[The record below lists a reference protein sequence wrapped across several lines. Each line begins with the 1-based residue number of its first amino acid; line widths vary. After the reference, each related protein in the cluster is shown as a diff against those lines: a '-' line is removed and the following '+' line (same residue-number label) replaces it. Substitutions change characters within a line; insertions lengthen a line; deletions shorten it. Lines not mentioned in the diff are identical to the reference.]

1 MTEITQADRDAYDVW
16 TAAFRA
22 WNDNPEIVKSCEDAA
37 AIIQSAMDVARM
49 EERAAIVAW
58 LRNSNMWILETVYWA
73 DGIEAKEH
81 LK

>member
-49 EERAAIVAW
+49 EERAAIIAW
-58 LRNSNMWILETVYWA
+58 LRDMGLRNINYIA
-73 DGIEAKEH
+73 DGIEAGEH